1 MAEKKQ
7 LDELKDVAA
16 LLKALA
22 NPVRL
27 AILDELC
34 QGAKCVQDV
43 QEIVDI
49 SQPNLSQ
56 HLATLKKENLID
68 SYSHGPL
75 RCYYLLNPAL
85 VKNLLKELKKERRVT
100 VRPRQSVIR
109 EVHKNR
115 NNNQVKEAS

>member
-1 MAEKKQ
+1 MTEKKQ
-7 LDELKDVAA
+7 LDELNEIAA
-16 LLKALA
+16 LLKAMA

-27 AILDELC
+27 AILEELC

-56 HLATLKKENLID
+56 HLANLKKGNLIN
-68 SYSHGPL
+68 SYSSGPL
-75 RCYYLLNPAL
+75 RCYYLLNPSL
-85 VKNLLKELKKERRVT
+85 VKNLLKELKKERRIT

-109 EVHKNR
+109 EVNR
-115 NNNQVKEAS
+115 NRIKQVKKTT